1 MYFVSFLCTQ
11 HLRTSNASNEE
22 RIKLRLFELQ
32 KKENKE
38 LEIVK
43 ASLNEKMQRL
53 SKMPQQMAKLSQDQA
68 KRVR

>member
-1 MYFVSFLCTQ
+1 MK
-11 HLRTSNASNEE
+11 TSNASNEE

-38 LEIVK
+38 LELVK